1 MDAYDYWRNVAE
13 ANEERV
19 NAACQAVGAAG
30 YYLGPY
36 CPLSERE
43 RLATLRDVIADLR
56 VALGLTADP
65 VLDSTPDAPQSE
77 GRDS

>member
-1 MDAYDYWRNVAE
+1 MDAYDYWRNVAQ

-19 NAACQAVGAAG
+19 NAACEAVGAAG

-36 CPLSERE
+36 CPLSPTE
-43 RLATLRDVIADLR
+43 RLTTLREVISDLR

-65 VLDSTPDAPQSE
+65 TLDPTPDVPPSE

>member
-13 ANEERV
+13 ANEARV
-19 NAACQAVGAAG
+19 NAACEAVGAAG

-36 CPLSERE
+36 CPLSPTE
-43 RLATLRDVIADLR
+43 RLATLREVITDLR

-65 VLDSTPDAPQSE
+65 VLDSTPDVPPSE
-77 GRDS
+77 GRDN